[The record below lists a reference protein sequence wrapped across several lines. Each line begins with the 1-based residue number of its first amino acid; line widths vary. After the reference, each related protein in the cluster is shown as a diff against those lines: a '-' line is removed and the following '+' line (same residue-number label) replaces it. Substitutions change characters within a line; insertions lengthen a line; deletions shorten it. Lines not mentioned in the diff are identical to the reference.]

1 MQQNP
6 NQNLNSDN
14 QDPQN
19 PQINPSNQTFINTVP
34 VAAAPVNN
42 NPEAAH
48 NTIKKVDSVEK
59 IIQIIWFA
67 LGFINIILILRILF
81 LLFNA
86 QSSGFRGFLYNVT
99 APFAAPFNGIF
110 PTRCQSAAYFD
121 SASLVA
127 IIIYSLAVWG
137 IITLIR
143 ITANRENPS
152 QM

>member
-6 NQNLNSDN
+6 NLNSDN

-34 VAAAPVNN
+34 VATPPVNN
-42 NPEAAH
+42 APESVQ
-48 NTIKKVDSVEK
+48 NKSKKVDSVEK
-59 IIQIIWFA
+59 IIQLIWFVV
-67 LGFINIILILRILF
+67 GFINIILVLRILF

-110 PTRCQSAAYFD
+110 PTRGQSAAYFD

-127 IIIYSLAVWG
+127 IIIYTLAVWG
-137 IITLIR
+137 IVTLIR
-143 ITANRENPS
+143 IVANRENPS
-152 QM
+152 QI

>member
-99 APFAAPFNGIF
+99 APFAAPFN
-110 PTRCQSAAYFD
+110 
-121 SASLVA
+121 
-127 IIIYSLAVWG
+127 
-137 IITLIR
+137 
-143 ITANRENPS
+143 
-152 QM
+152 